1 MEIAK
6 RTVAAFLML
15 SAIAVGLLLML
26 TPVFHDG
33 SADYPAWKI
42 LNWFMAVGVIISLA
56 VSFKRRWP
64 HLTGGG
70 DITVDYLRTNL
81 VWYGT
86 IALTVLFFWEWF
98 WTLNPDSETG
108 DAVTSHLVY
117 FPLVDVLYIVINL
130 SSGRHLLTG
139 R

>member
-1 MEIAK
+1 MDIVK
-6 RTVAAFLML
+6 RIVAAFLML

-33 SADYPAWKI
+33 SSEYPAWKI
-42 LNWFMAVGVIISLA
+42 LNWFMAVGVIISLV
-56 VSFKRRWP
+56 VSFKRRWS

-81 VWYGT
+81 IWYGT
-86 IALTVLFFWEWF
+86 IALTVLFFWEWL

-117 FPLVDVLYIVINL
+117 FPIVDVLYIVINL

>member
-1 MEIAK
+1 MDIGK
-6 RTVAAFLML
+6 RVLAAFLML

-33 SADYPAWKI
+33 SSEYPAWKI
-42 LNWFMAVGVIISLA
+42 LNWFMAVGVIISLV
-56 VSFKRRWP
+56 VSFSRRRS
-64 HLTGGG
+64 HLAERG

-86 IALTVLFFWEWF
+86 IALTVLFFWEWL

-117 FPLVDVLYIVINL
+117 FPIVDVLYIVINL

>member
-1 MEIAK
+1 MDIAK
-6 RTVAAFLML
+6 RIVAALLML

-56 VSFKRRWP
+56 VSFKRRRP
-64 HLTGGG
+64 HLTGSGE
-70 DITVDYLRTNL
+70 INVDYLRTNL
-81 VWYGT
+81 VWYGA
-86 IALTVLFFWEWF
+86 IALTVLFFWEWL

>member
-6 RTVAAFLML
+6 RIVGAFLIL
-15 SAIAVGLLLML
+15 SAIAAGFLLML

-33 SADYPAWKI
+33 SPEYPAWKI
-42 LNWFMAVGVIISLA
+42 LNWFMAAGVIISLV
-56 VSFKRRWP
+56 VSFRRRRA
-64 HLTGGG
+64 HLTGSGEV
-70 DITVDYLRTNL
+70 TVDYLRTGL
-81 VWYGT
+81 VWYGA
-86 IALTVLFFWEWF
+86 IALTALFFWEWL

-117 FPLVDVLYIVINL
+117 FPIVDVLYMVINL
-130 SSGRHLLTG
+130 SSGRYLLTG